1 MFAGAEYW
9 AGNGIGTWVQGYLFV
24 LAASI
29 LVGIVAFKP
38 NSLESS
44 FNIIGFDFDVQY
56 VWFKIKN
63 ANYRDLFIEE
73 NKLNAELVNWIVKV

>member
-9 AGNGIGTWVQGYLFV
+9 AGNGIGAWVQGYLFV
-24 LAASI
+24 LLASI
-29 LVGIVAFKP
+29 LIGIVAFKP
-38 NSLESS
+38 NPLESS

-56 VWFKIKN
+56 VWVKIKN

-73 NKLNAELVNWIVKV
+73 NKMSAELVNWIVKV